1 MSQLFITCAP
11 AMEALLVDE
20 LALLDIPAKPGHGG
34 VKADATLENAYRIC
48 LWSRLASRV
57 LWPLI
62 EGPAETADDIYAL
75 ASQVLWPSHFSV
87 NKRFAVDF
95 TGASR
100 EIRHTQFGAM
110 KIKDAIVDVFREER
124 GQRPEVDVKEADIRV
139 HAHLGKRGLAIYL
152 DLVGKPLHQR
162 GYRTQA
168 GAAPLKESL
177 AAAILYKLGW
187 HKDNG
192 LDYLVDPMC
201 GSGTLVIEAA
211 LIRGKRAPGLKRSFA
226 FENWS
231 HHDSS
236 IWAQEL
242 TAAIDAA
249 VPIESHFFGFDS
261 DKRVIEKARNNA
273 KAAGVGRALTF
284 ETQPLKNLGEKPGER
299 GLILCNPPYGERLGD
314 MAEVLYLY
322 RELGVKAR
330 QFMGWRLGVYTGSPE
345 SLRQLKLLKSN
356 QWQLNNGALEAVLA
370 SYELDER
377 QGEAPREAPAEVVQ
391 SALSGPVEAYAN
403 RLKKNIKALEK
414 WAKREGIEAYRL
426 YDADLPE
433 YNAAVD
439 RYGDCIVIQEYAPPK
454 TIEPEKAAR
463 RLQDLIVAT
472 VAVTGVKADNI
483 AVKTRARQSGSNQ
496 YEKLESRHK
505 YMWVEEYGVRCRVNL
520 FDYLDS
526 GLFLDHRLTRKWV
539 GEQAKGKRFLNLFCY
554 TGTATLHAAKGGA
567 LTTTSVDM
575 SRTYLDW
582 AAENLRGNGF
592 KGREHQ
598 LAQANVLD
606 WLNRSQEKFDLVFL
620 DPPTFSNSKRMEAS
634 FDVQRDHVE
643 LLDAV
648 SYVLSPGAVV
658 IFSNNKRHF
667 KLDNAAVEE
676 MGFQIEDVSRAT
688 LPEDFKRNPHIHVC
702 FKLVFAPRD

>member
-11 AMEALLVDE
+11 AMENLLVDE
-20 LALLDIPAKPGHGG
+20 LASLDIAAKPGHGG
-34 VKADATLENAYRIC
+34 VRADATLQNAYRIC

-62 EGPAETADDIYAL
+62 EGEAKDADDVYNL
-75 ASQVLWPSHFSV
+75 AAKVLWPSLFDV
-87 NKRFAVDF
+87 GCRFAVDF
-95 TGASR
+95 TGSNS
-100 EIRHTQFGAM
+100 EVRHTQFGAM
-110 KIKDAIVDVFREER
+110 KIKDAVVDVFREER
-124 GQRPEVDVKEADIRV
+124 GKRPEVDLKAPDIRV
-139 HAHLGKRGLAIYL
+139 HAHLGKKGLAIYL
-152 DLVGKPLHQR
+152 DLVGRPLHQR

-168 GAAPLKESL
+168 GEAPLKESL
-177 AAAILYKLGW
+177 AAAILYKMGW
-187 HKDNG
+187 HKDPS

-211 LIRGKRAPGLKRSFA
+211 LIRGKRAPGLKRDFA
-226 FENWS
+226 FVHWNQ
-231 HHDSS
+231 HDPAL
-236 IWAQEL
+236 WNAEVK
-242 TAAIDAA
+242 AAIDAA
-249 VPIESHFFGFDS
+249 QPIDAKFFGYDS

-273 KAAGVGRALTF
+273 KTAGVGRALTF
-284 ETQPLKNLGEKPGER
+284 ETQPLKELGDKPGER

-330 QFMGWRLGVYTGSPE
+330 NFMGWKLGVYTGSSE

-356 QWQLNNGALEAVLA
+356 QWQLNNGAIEAVLA

-377 QGEAPREAPAEVVQ
+377 QGEAKAEVANVDQ
-391 SALSGPVEAYAN
+391 AVLTGPVEAYAN

-414 WAKREGIEAYRL
+414 WAKREGIDAYRL
-426 YDADLPE
+426 YDADLPD

-439 RYGDCIVIQEYAPPK
+439 RYGDRIVIQEYAPPK
-454 TIEPEKAAR
+454 SIEPEKAAR

-472 VAVTGVKADNI
+472 VAITGVKADKI

-496 YEKLESRHK
+496 YEKLESRRQHF
-505 YMWVEEYGVRCRVNL
+505 WVEEYGVRCQVNL
-520 FDYLDS
+520 FDYLDT
-526 GLFLDHRLTRKWV
+526 GLFLDHRLTRKRV
-539 GEQAKGKRFLNLFCY
+539 GEMAQGKRFLNLFCY

-567 LTTTSVDM
+567 MTTTSVDM

-582 AAENLRGNGF
+582 AEQNLRGNGF
-592 KGREHQ
+592 TGRQHE
-598 LAQANVLD
+598 LVQANVLD
-606 WLNRSQEKFDLVFL
+606 WLNRCQQKFDLVFV

-643 LLDAV
+643 LLEHI
-648 SYVLSPGAVV
+648 SHVLVPGAVV

-667 KLDNAAVEE
+667 KMDNDAVQA
-676 MGFQIEDVSRAT
+676 MGFSVEDISKST
-688 LPEDFKRNPHIHVC
+688 LPEDYKRNPHIHVC
-702 FKLVFAPRD
+702 FKLVFAP

>member
-20 LALLDIPAKPGHGG
+20 LALLDIAAKPGHGG

-57 LWPLI
+57 LWPLT
-62 EGPAETADDIYAL
+62 EGEAETADDIYAL
-75 ASQVLWPSHFSV
+75 AAKVLWPSHFSV
-87 NKRFAVDF
+87 ANKFAVDF
-95 TGASR
+95 TGSNR

-124 GQRPEVDVKEADIRV
+124 GQRPQVDVKDPDIRV
-139 HAHLGKRGLAIYL
+139 HAHLGKKGLAIYL

-168 GAAPLKESL
+168 GDAPLKESL

-187 HKDNG
+187 HKDPS
-192 LDYLVDPMC
+192 LDFLVDPMC

-211 LIRGKRAPGLKRSFA
+211 LIRGKRAPGLKRAFA
-226 FENWS
+226 FENWAL
-231 HHDSS
+231 HNAE
-236 IWAQEL
+236 IWNTEVK
-242 TAAIDAA
+242 AAIDAA
-249 VPIESHFFGFDS
+249 QPIEAKFFGFDS
-261 DKRVIEKARNNA
+261 DKRVVEKARNNA

-284 ETQPLKNLGEKPGER
+284 ETQPLKDLGDKPGER
-299 GLILCNPPYGERLGD
+299 GLLLCNPPYGERLGD

-356 QWQLNNGALEAVLA
+356 QWQLNNGAIEAVLA

-377 QGEAPREAPAEVVQ
+377 QGEARVESSEVAQ

-426 YDADLPE
+426 YDADLPD

-439 RYGDCIVIQEYAPPK
+439 RYGDRIVIQEYAPPK

-472 VAVTGVKADNI
+472 VAVTGVQSDKI

-496 YEKLESRHK
+496 YEKLESRHQ
-505 YMWVEEYGVRCRVNL
+505 YFWVEEYGVRCRVNL

-539 GEQAKGKRFLNLFCY
+539 GEMAKGKRFLNLFCY

-567 LTTTSVDM
+567 MTTTSVDM

-582 AAENLRGNGF
+582 AEENLRGNGI
-592 KGREHQ
+592 KGRDHQ
-598 LAQANVLD
+598 LVQANVLD
-606 WLNRSQEKFDLVFL
+606 WLHRCQDKFDLVFV

-634 FDVQRDHVE
+634 FDVQRDHIT
-643 LLDAV
+643 LLDEI
-648 SYVLSPGAVV
+648 SYVLSPGATVV
-658 IFSNNKRHF
+658 FSNNKRHF
-667 KLDNAAVEE
+667 KLDRDAVEAL
-676 MGFQIEDVSRAT
+676 GYQIEDVSKAT
-688 LPEDFKRNPHIHVC
+688 LPEDYKRNPHIHVC
-702 FKLVFAPRD
+702 FKLVFSPRD